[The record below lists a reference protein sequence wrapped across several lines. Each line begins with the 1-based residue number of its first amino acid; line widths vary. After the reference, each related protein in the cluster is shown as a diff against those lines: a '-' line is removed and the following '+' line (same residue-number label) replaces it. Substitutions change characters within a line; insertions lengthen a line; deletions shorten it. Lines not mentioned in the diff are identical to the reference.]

1 MMALWRK
8 LGPWGKAHNITVYIR
23 SLVQRKQQHKQLGAE
38 TLLHAGNATR
48 WNSGLSM
55 IQSLLRNKEALNF
68 FYLNNPDLVHD
79 NLSDDDWIQLQS
91 AVSVL
96 QPFLQSTLLLDTK
109 APNLW
114 EIIPEIDYLS
124 GIYRYVCLVSLF
136 PLIL

>member
-1 MMALWRK
+1 
-8 LGPWGKAHNITVYIR
+8 
-23 SLVQRKQQHKQLGAE
+23 
-38 TLLHAGNATR
+38 
-48 WNSGLSM
+48 M